1 MVNNTASTNDS
12 MKLVRRARL
21 YHGLAARVSR
31 LLGVSSAHV
40 SQVIS
45 GIRRS
50 SRVEDALAKE
60 VSRIERRIHA
70 A

>member
-1 MVNNTASTNDS
+1 

-31 LLGVSSAHV
+31 LLGVTPPHV

-45 GIRRS
+45 GLRRS
-50 SRVEDALAKE
+50 NRVEDALAQE
-60 VSRIERRIHA
+60 VACVERRIHA